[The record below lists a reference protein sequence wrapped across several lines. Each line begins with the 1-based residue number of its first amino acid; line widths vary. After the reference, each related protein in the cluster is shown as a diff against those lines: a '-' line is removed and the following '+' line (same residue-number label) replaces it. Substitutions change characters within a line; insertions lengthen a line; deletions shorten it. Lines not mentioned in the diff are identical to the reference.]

1 MEEDVDEEDA
11 AVLDDVGFVV
21 AIAAE
26 TERAAMGKAVA
37 GRAALSMVD
46 PALLVTFAADDAIA
60 VKASE
65 IRDESEAAP
74 PQVE

>member
-1 MEEDVDEEDA
+1 MADVEEADA
-11 AVLDDVGFVV
+11 AMLDDVGFVV

-26 TERAAMGKAVA
+26 TEREAMGEAVA
-37 GRAALSMVD
+37 GLAALSMVD

-60 VKASE
+60 IEEGE
-65 IRDESEAAP
+65 IQEESEAAS